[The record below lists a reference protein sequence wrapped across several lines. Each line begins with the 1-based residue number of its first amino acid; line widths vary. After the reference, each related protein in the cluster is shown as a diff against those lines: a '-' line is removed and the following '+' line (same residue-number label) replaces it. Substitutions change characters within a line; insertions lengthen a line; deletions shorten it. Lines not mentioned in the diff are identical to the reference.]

1 MEEFIENFADV
12 LDIDP
17 SELTAETEF
26 RSLEEW
32 DSIAALSVI
41 GMVDEEYNV
50 VLNAEDMRSSGT
62 IAELYDKI
70 KTKK

>member
-12 LDIDP
+12 LDVDP
-17 SELTAETEF
+17 SELTGETEF

-50 VLNAEDMRSSGT
+50 VLNAEDMKSSGT
-62 IAELYDKI
+62 IADLYDKI

>member
-12 LDIDP
+12 LDVDP
-17 SELTAETEF
+17 SGLTAETEF

-50 VLNAEDMRSSGT
+50 VLNAEDMKSSGT
-62 IAELYDKI
+62 IADLYDKI